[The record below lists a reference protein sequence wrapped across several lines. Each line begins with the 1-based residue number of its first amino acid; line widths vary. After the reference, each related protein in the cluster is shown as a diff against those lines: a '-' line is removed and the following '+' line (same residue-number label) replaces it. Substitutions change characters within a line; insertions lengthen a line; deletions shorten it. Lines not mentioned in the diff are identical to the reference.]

1 MIDDTSN
8 IKTNFLGKD
17 GFRWW
22 IGQVPPAPNHKVNW
36 NVNKNWGLKRR
47 VRIMGYHP
55 DEKKLPDKDLPLA
68 IVLLPPTAGTGAK
81 NSAQSIYIEPGE
93 IVLGFFLDGDDAQI
107 PAIIASFGRTKASSD
122 AFATYSGAF
131 IPFTGYT
138 NEIPK
143 EQYEQN
149 KAIKVD
155 ESNQETTDSQKSPV
169 ATTKENAEKNDNVT
183 ISNNIGK
190 AVTKGSAC
198 TDSSTTK
205 VQSSVNNFIEDFKK
219 LSEMGEG
226 QVDKIDQLIKSTSK
240 TITTGVNGLV
250 GDISENV
257 VGELTGQVQTGLKV
271 LYDTVF
277 NQVLA
282 VSQNPVAAH
291 LAGVAAQKAMV
302 GPVGGLQKALP
313 CMAGNVTAALAG
325 TVETML
331 RSMTDSFDEVLGFP
345 QCMAD
350 QFTGSLLNGIVDSIG
365 DTLAGP
371 LGSISKVLS
380 KGYSITDSIRS
391 KVDMLSGP
399 GAILDCGQGFDKCTG
414 KSSSFSIGGG
424 ISEFATSAESILDSA
439 NSFVQKAE
447 GLAGSLDR
455 GLGIPNFATDFSDPA
470 SECFGGLKSTGN
482 CGKPK
487 VRIFGGNGFGA
498 AGEVLMGLLSGE
510 IAEPDTTA
518 SVIGLRVTKPGTGY
532 EFPPFVE
539 IVDDCKQGYGA
550 VGRALIKK
558 GEVVGLYVVSEGEGY
573 PPGEPEDYG
582 VVDAAVD
589 NAGSGYLPDDTA
601 TDQFGNEYKL
611 VIDKGGVVS
620 VKPLNIN
627 ITPLLP
633 KITINSNTGS
643 GAQIRPILG
652 TPEPTAEIKQVID
665 CIDPEEN
672 NLVGYVKGK
681 PYYGPYHIHPTR
693 GVKMVGIAHTTAP
706 HEIIYDTPEQSFGTA
721 VSVAST
727 MTVSPPSIQ
736 ANVPDST
743 TQTNTSNTTQTGT
756 TDTSSQQT
764 SGQSYTPPS
773 NNPPSGG
780 GSSGS
785 GGGSSGGG
793 GYGGGY

>member
-55 DEKKLPDKDLPLA
+55 DEKKLPDVDLPLA

-764 SGQSYTPPS
+764 SGQSYTPPPS
-773 NNPPSGG
+773 SPPSGG

>member
-36 NVNKNWGLKRR
+36 SDNKNWGLKRR

-81 NSAQSIYIEPGE
+81 NSAQSIHIEPGE

-107 PAIIASFGRTKASSD
+107 PAIIASFGRTKASTE

-155 ESNQETTDSQKSPV
+155 ESNQETIDSQKSPLV
-169 ATTKENAEKNDNVT
+169 TTPENAEKNDNVT
-183 ISNNIGK
+183 VSNNIGK
-190 AVTKGSAC
+190 VVTKGNAC
-198 TDSSTTK
+198 ADNSTSK
-205 VQSSVNNFIEDFKK
+205 VQSSVNNFIQDFKK

-240 TITTGVNGLV
+240 NITTGVNGLV

-271 LYDTVF
+271 LYEGVF

-291 LAGVAAQKAMV
+291 LAGVASQKAMV
-302 GPVGGLQKALP
+302 GPVGALQKALP

-331 RSMTDSFDEVLGFP
+331 RSMTDSFDEVVGFP

-380 KGYSITDSIRS
+380 KGYSVTDSIRG
-391 KVDMLSGP
+391 KVDMLTSP

-414 KSSSFSIGGG
+414 KSQTFSIGGG
-424 ISEFATSAESILDSA
+424 ISELATSAESILDSA

-470 SECFGGLKSTGN
+470 SECFGGLKSTAN

-498 AGEVLMGLLSGE
+498 AGEVLMGLLSGD

-539 IVDDCKQGYGA
+539 IVDECNQGYGA
-550 VGRALIKK
+550 IGRALIKK

-589 NAGSGYLPDDTA
+589 DPGSGYSPNDTA

-611 VIDKGGVVS
+611 VIDRGSVVS
-620 VKPLNIN
+620 VKPLNIS

-633 KITINSNTGS
+633 KITIKSNTGT

-681 PYYGPYHIHPTR
+681 PYYGPYHIHPSR
-693 GVKMVGIAHTTAP
+693 GVKMVGIAHTTSP

-727 MTVSPPSIQ
+727 MRVSPPSIQ

-743 TQTNTSNTTQTGT
+743 TQTDTRTTTQPRT
-756 TDTSSQQT
+756 TDTSTQQMGG
-764 SGQSYTPPS
+764 SSYTPPPS
-773 NNPPSGG
+773 SPPSGG

>member
-1 MIDDTSN
+1 MIDDTNN

-55 DEKKLPDKDLPLA
+55 DEKKLPDVDLPLA

-93 IVLGFFLDGDDAQI
+93 IVLGFFLDGDDAQV

-122 AFATYSGAF
+122 AFAYSGAF
-131 IPFTGYT
+131 KPFTGYT

-169 ATTKENAEKNDNVT
+169 ATTKENADKNDNVT

-391 KVDMLSGP
+391 KVDMLSSV

-498 AGEVLMGLLSGE
+498 AGEVLMGLLSGD

-550 VGRALIKK
+550 IGRALIKK

>member
-1 MIDDTSN
+1 MDDSNN

-55 DEKKLPDKDLPLA
+55 DEKKLPDVDLPLA

-93 IVLGFFLDGDDAQI
+93 IVLGFFLDGDDAQV

-122 AFATYSGAF
+122 AFAAYSGAF
-131 IPFTGYT
+131 KPFTGYT

-155 ESNQETTDSQKSPV
+155 ESNQETIDSQKSPV
-169 ATTKENAEKNDNVT
+169 ATTKENADKNDNVT

-219 LSEMGEG
+219 LSEAGEG
-226 QVDKIDQLIKSTSK
+226 KIDKIDQLIKSTSK

-391 KVDMLSGP
+391 KVDMLTSP
-399 GAILDCGQGFDKCTG
+399 GAILDCGEGYDKCTG
-414 KSSSFSIGGG
+414 KSQSFSIGGG

-498 AGEVLMGLLSGE
+498 AGEVLMGLLSGD

-550 VGRALIKK
+550 IGRALIKK

-589 NAGSGYLPDDTA
+589 NAGTGYLPDDTA

-764 SGQSYTPPS
+764 SGQS
-773 NNPPSGG
+773 NPPISDNTPDNSGSSGTSGG
-780 GSSGS
+780 GSY
-785 GGGSSGGG
+785 GGG
-793 GYGGGY
+793 GY

>member
-1 MIDDTSN
+1 
-8 IKTNFLGKD
+8 
-17 GFRWW
+17 
-22 IGQVPPAPNHKVNW
+22 
-36 NVNKNWGLKRR
+36 
-47 VRIMGYHP
+47 
-55 DEKKLPDKDLPLA
+55 
-68 IVLLPPTAGTGAK
+68 
-81 NSAQSIYIEPGE
+81 
-93 IVLGFFLDGDDAQI
+93 
-107 PAIIASFGRTKASSD
+107 
-122 AFATYSGAF
+122 
-131 IPFTGYT
+131 
-138 NEIPK
+138 
-143 EQYEQN
+143 
-149 KAIKVD
+149 
-155 ESNQETTDSQKSPV
+155 
-169 ATTKENAEKNDNVT
+169 
-183 ISNNIGK
+183 
-190 AVTKGSAC
+190 
-198 TDSSTTK
+198 
-205 VQSSVNNFIEDFKK
+205 
-219 LSEMGEG
+219 
-226 QVDKIDQLIKSTSK
+226 
-240 TITTGVNGLV
+240 
-250 GDISENV
+250 
-257 VGELTGQVQTGLKV
+257 
-271 LYDTVF
+271 
-277 NQVLA
+277 
-282 VSQNPVAAH
+282 
-291 LAGVAAQKAMV
+291 
-302 GPVGGLQKALP
+302 
-313 CMAGNVTAALAG
+313 
-325 TVETML
+325 
-331 RSMTDSFDEVLGFP
+331 
-345 QCMAD
+345 
-350 QFTGSLLNGIVDSIG
+350 
-365 DTLAGP
+365 
-371 LGSISKVLS
+371 
-380 KGYSITDSIRS
+380 
-391 KVDMLSGP
+391 MLSGP

-550 VGRALIKK
+550 IGRALIKK

>member
-1 MIDDTSN
+1 M
-8 IKTNFLGKD
+8 
-17 GFRWW
+17 
-22 IGQVPPAPNHKVNW
+22 
-36 NVNKNWGLKRR
+36 
-47 VRIMGYHP
+47 
-55 DEKKLPDKDLPLA
+55 
-68 IVLLPPTAGTGAK
+68 
-81 NSAQSIYIEPGE
+81 
-93 IVLGFFLDGDDAQI
+93 
-107 PAIIASFGRTKASSD
+107 
-122 AFATYSGAF
+122 
-131 IPFTGYT
+131 
-138 NEIPK
+138 
-143 EQYEQN
+143 
-149 KAIKVD
+149 
-155 ESNQETTDSQKSPV
+155 
-169 ATTKENAEKNDNVT
+169 
-183 ISNNIGK
+183 
-190 AVTKGSAC
+190 
-198 TDSSTTK
+198 
-205 VQSSVNNFIEDFKK
+205 
-219 LSEMGEG
+219 
-226 QVDKIDQLIKSTSK
+226 
-240 TITTGVNGLV
+240 
-250 GDISENV
+250 
-257 VGELTGQVQTGLKV
+257 QTGLKV

-391 KVDMLSGP
+391 KVDMLTSP
-399 GAILDCGQGFDKCTG
+399 GAILDCGQGYDKCTG

-498 AGEVLMGLLSGE
+498 AGEVLMGLLSGD

-550 VGRALIKK
+550 IGRALIKK

-589 NAGSGYLPDDTA
+589 DAGSGYSPDDTA

-764 SGQSYTPPS
+764 SGQSYTPPPS
-773 NNPPSGG
+773 SPPSGG